1 MSLGLHG
8 VGPCPGWQGWPRRAD
23 ATPSRKLPS
32 EVADRIDGTE
42 ACSPPS
48 AHHPSSEAIVR
59 MGGGRMADSAS
70 ASAALAGASEM
81 SSGGGGGGHAVRVAN
96 GDCAPKEPDES
107 CLARSEER
115 RPWKERSRLSA

>member
-1 MSLGLHG
+1 M
-8 VGPCPGWQGWPRRAD
+8 A
-23 ATPSRKLPS
+23 
-32 EVADRIDGTE
+32 E
-42 ACSPPS
+42 A
-48 AHHPSSEAIVR
+48 
-59 MGGGRMADSAS
+59 AS

-81 SSGGGGGGHAVRVAN
+81 SSGGGGGGHAVRFENGDCAPNEVAN